1 MLPNI
6 FPSRSMR
13 FCIMESVSILRE
25 EETILSIALRSA
37 RDIFAGF
44 CPQET
49 SITYIIRYHTKVA
62 VLCLRLYIGEDYW
75 FFVQI

>member
-1 MLPNI
+1 
-6 FPSRSMR
+6 MR
-13 FCIMESVSILRE
+13 FCIMESVSISCV

-44 CPQET
+44 CPQEI
-49 SITYIIRYHTKVA
+49 SITNIIRYHTRVA

-75 FFVQI
+75 AFV